1 MLTVK
6 FRHTGRDET
15 LILSAASVDVRPADA
30 DVLDGYAVEVTDGE
44 GRTQWFMVSTRE
56 EDYNVAFVEGAM
68 GATTQVVRPR
78 VRGN

>member
-15 LILSAASVDVRPADA
+15 LILSAASVNVMPENGI
-30 DVLDGYAVEVTDGE
+30 DGYEVVVTDAE
-44 GRTQWFMVSTRE
+44 GRMQSMLVSNRE
-56 EDYNVAFVEGAM
+56 DDYNVAFIEGAM